1 MRDGFFSR
9 LPALY
14 LVIGGAW
21 SLLLNVGAALSG
33 APSAFIALS
42 GGAPPTD
49 KVVTVLG
56 VLFRQILLWPI
67 DVLEKMG
74 PLAP

>member
-9 LPALY
+9 LPTLY

-33 APSAFIALS
+33 APSAFVALS
-42 GGAPPTD
+42 GGAAPTD
-49 KVVTVLG
+49 KVIAVLG
-56 VLFRQILLWPI
+56 VLFRQIALWPL
-67 DVLEKMG
+67 DVLEKL
-74 PLAP
+74 PH